1 MLLAERHF
9 PEDGIMSAT
18 IVETPVPVS
27 TQTAS
32 KPAQLAFFYEH
43 PQWFNPIFAELDRRG
58 VPFAKIHAPE
68 HFYAAGEAA
77 PEFRVLFNRMS
88 PSADRREHGSAI
100 FHTLAWLGQLELQ
113 GVRVLNGTTAF
124 RYEVSKALQL
134 SLLASLGIPY
144 PKSRV
149 IHDPRHAVAAAEG
162 LRYPVVVKPN
172 VGCSGAGI
180 VRFDTPEALQAE
192 IDAGGLTLGFDHI
205 GLVQEFIPAR
215 GGHITRVETLGGK
228 YLYAIN
234 VHLTGDTFDLC
245 PADICQTARG
255 EALANACVIE
265 GAKAGLKVEGYTPP
279 AEVIEAVERI
289 VQAAKID
296 VGGIEYVIDDRDGQ
310 IYYYDVNALSNFV
323 ADAQRV
329 IGFNPFENLADFLE
343 AEVTHAQR

>member
-1 MLLAERHF
+1 
-9 PEDGIMSAT
+9 MSSS
-18 IVETPVPVS
+18 IVDVS
-27 TQTAS
+27 VEAGARGLDS
-32 KPAQLAFFYEH
+32 AAPLAFLYEH
-43 PQWFNPIFAELDRRG
+43 PQWFNPIFQELDRRG
-58 VPFAKIHAPE
+58 VAHSKVHAPD
-68 HFYAAGEAA
+68 HFYSAGEAA
-77 PEFRVLFNRMS
+77 PAFRVLFNRMS

-113 GVRVLNGTTAF
+113 GIRVLNGTEAF

-134 SLLASLGIPY
+134 SLLSSLGLPY

-172 VGCSGAGI
+172 VGGSGAGI
-180 VRFDTPEALQAE
+180 VRFNSREELQAA
-192 IDAGGLTLGFDHI
+192 IDAGTLHLGFDHI

-215 GGHITRVETLGGK
+215 GGHITRVETLAGK

-234 VHLTGDTFDLC
+234 VHLTGETFDLC

-255 EALANACVIE
+255 ESLANACVIE

-279 AEVIEAVERI
+279 AEVIDAIERI
-289 VQAAKID
+289 VRAARID

-323 ADAQRV
+323 ADAARV
-329 IGFNPFENLADFLE
+329 IGFNPFVNLADFLE
-343 AEVTHAQR
+343 AEVAHAQR